1 MSDLKCI
8 DAIYACGHKL
18 GLTEIDEIP
27 KKCPQCDGP
36 LERVVER

>member
-18 GLTEIDEIP
+18 GLTAIDEIP
-27 KKCPQCDGP
+27 DECPKCGEQLKKTVQK
-36 LERVVER
+36 